1 MYLRSQAQTR
11 VSINP
16 QPVTTLILSTPH
28 CPHVFP
34 DDTVEAQALN
44 SSTGQGI
51 RPSPQNCVTA
61 CVTMCSLNVVTQK
74 KASCIDENQSY
85 HTTRRCQ
92 VTPLSCFIQTAVIIT
107 TTHMRTPSSRHQ
119 RQQYMHHIFRAPTRH
134 ASTSTK
140 HA

>member
-1 MYLRSQAQTR
+1 MYLRSQAPTR

-16 QPVTTLILSTPH
+16 QPVTTLILFTPH
-28 CPHVFP
+28 SPHVVT

-44 SSTGQGI
+44 SSIGQGI
-51 RPSPQNCVTA
+51 IPLPQNYVTTCVTI
-61 CVTMCSLNVVTQK
+61 CSLNVGTQK

-85 HTTRRCQ
+85 PTTRRCQ
-92 VTPLSCFIQTAVIIT
+92 VTPLSYFIQTALIIT

-119 RQQYMHHIFRAPTRH
+119 RQQYMHHIFRATPRH